1 MTMLLEKAA
10 RAICNSCCQECEP
23 GDDCGGWSTWERE
36 ARAAIVAIHEHL
48 SKPSLVM
55 CVAAEPTL
63 SWSVARVVWQ
73 RMLATAFEEKP

>member
-55 CVAAEPTL
+55 WLYPLEQVEQHL
-63 SWSVARVVWQ
+63 QSLRHQ
-73 RMLATAFEEKP
+73 HMIHLLL